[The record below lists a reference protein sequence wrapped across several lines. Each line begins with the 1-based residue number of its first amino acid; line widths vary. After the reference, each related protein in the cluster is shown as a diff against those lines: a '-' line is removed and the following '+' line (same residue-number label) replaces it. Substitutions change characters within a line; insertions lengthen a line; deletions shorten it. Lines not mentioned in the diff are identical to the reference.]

1 MKNTILILILTA
13 LILGCTSK
21 KKIVYFQDID
31 QSQLDNVEKHSEQLE
46 IKVNDILDIKVKTLN
61 PESAIP
67 FNPQNIGGAQNIRL
81 DIMKINGYLVKKDG
95 TIEYPELG
103 TVKVKGKSTQE
114 VQNLLKY
121 KLKPYLK
128 NPIVNV
134 RVVNYKFTILGEVKS
149 PGTYEIL
156 EENYTLLQALGRAG
170 GLTING
176 KRKNILLIRHEN
188 GERITKRIDLTS
200 SDWMNTRFY
209 FIKQNDQIY
218 VEPNNPKVKRAGFI
232 TNVGTALSVFSTI
245 LSLTIIIFR

>member
-1 MKNTILILILTA
+1 MKKIILIIILAA
-13 LILGCTSK
+13 LVTGCTSRK
-21 KKIVYFQDID
+21 KVVFFQDID

-81 DIMKINGYLVKKDG
+81 DIIKINGYLVKKDG

-114 VQNLLKY
+114 VQNLLEE

-134 RVVNYKFTILGEVKS
+134 RVINYKFTVLGEVNR
-149 PGTYEIL
+149 PGTYEIV

-176 KRKNILLIRHEN
+176 KRKNILIIRHED
-188 GERITKRIDLTS
+188 GERITKRIDLTQ
-200 SDWMNTRFY
+200 SDWMNSRFY

-232 TNVGTALSVFSTI
+232 GDASTVLSALSVI
-245 LSLTIIIFR
+245 LSAIVIIFR